1 MDLEI
6 KIKELSKK
14 EYKFEKDKRII
25 DILKAVIV
33 DKIID
38 ADKLVFATSTT
49 EETIKKYIEEEELFK
64 DFLTHKEFVIFKN
77 KLKTIF
83 NKTKTEE
90 EEKDIYLLGKVFDE
104 ILNTRHKL
112 EDICRNNGYSLSRFK
127 TTINLGD
134 YIDRNFGKN
143 MQKRIKNKITQNGIA
158 RDSVPRKMILIEEK
172 EDIMV
177 VKPEI
182 YYLNEFDYKKISFV
196 SAYLLSNANIE
207 FVAKKY
213 GVNVITALNVLDD
226 SKLESII
233 KESCYEKLVRY
244 VALEKTLLGSSIKEK
259 TKILTD
265 VIKILYANN
274 FDVNIVVEQL
284 KITYNLLEKM
294 LKEISKNLYFDESIR
309 NDIKSLLTP
318 EENKKVK

>member
-14 EYKFEKDKRII
+14 EYKLEKDKRII

-38 ADKLVFATSTT
+38 ADKLVFVTSTT
-49 EETIKKYIEEEELFK
+49 EETLKKYIDDEQNFK

-77 KLKTIF
+77 KLKTIL

-104 ILNTRHKL
+104 ILYTRHKL
-112 EDICRNNGYSLSRFK
+112 EDICKNNGYSLSRFK
-127 TTINLGD
+127 TIINLGD

-158 RDSVPRKMILIEEK
+158 RDSVPRKMVLLEDK
-172 EDIMV
+172 EDILV

-182 YYLNEFDYKKISFV
+182 FHLSAIDYKKVSFV
-196 SAYLLSNANIE
+196 SSYLLSNANIE
-207 FVAKKY
+207 FVAKKH

-226 SKLESII
+226 TKLASII
-233 KESCYEKLVRY
+233 KESCYEKLFRY
-244 VALEKTLLGSSIKEK
+244 VTLEKVLLGNNITEK
-259 TKILTD
+259 KRLLSD
-265 VIKILYANN
+265 VIKILYSNN
-274 FDVNIVVEQL
+274 FDVNIVVEEL

-294 LKEISKNLYFDESIR
+294 LKEISKNLYFDDYIR
-309 NDIKSLLTP
+309 NDIKLLLTP
-318 EENKKVK
+318 EENKKVR